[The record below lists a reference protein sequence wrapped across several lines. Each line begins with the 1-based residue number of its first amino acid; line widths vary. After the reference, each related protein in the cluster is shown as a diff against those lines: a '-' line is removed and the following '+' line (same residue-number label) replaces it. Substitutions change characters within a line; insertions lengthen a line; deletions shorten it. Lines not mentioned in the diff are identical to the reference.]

1 MIKDKTFCNLAA
13 NLFASM
19 KTGLRL
25 ILLLVLG
32 LIVYG
37 YYLNSSATG
46 TGEKFIGIGVM
57 VFAFILMPLF
67 IYSRYKNKD
76 LRNYSLK
83 DFANPPEKEKED

>member
-1 MIKDKTFCNLAA
+1 
-13 NLFASM
+13 M

-25 ILLLVLG
+25 LLFLVLA

-46 TGEKFIGIGVM
+46 SGEKFIGIGV
-57 VFAFILMPLF
+57 VLFAFIIMPLF
-67 IYSRYKNKD
+67 IYHRFRNKD

-83 DFANPPEKEKED
+83 DFANPPDKEKED

>member
-1 MIKDKTFCNLAA
+1 
-13 NLFASM
+13 M

-25 ILLLVLG
+25 LLFLVLA

-46 TGEKFIGIGVM
+46 SGEKFIGIGV
-57 VFAFILMPLF
+57 VLFAFILMPLF
-67 IYSRYKNKD
+67 IYHRFRNKD

-83 DFANPPEKEKED
+83 DFANPPDKEKED